1 MPKYKY
7 IVINEENQQLSGTI
21 DSPDQE
27 SAKKELNELGFSV
40 VSMQEITAEEQAVPS
55 EETEEDLTVFEFG
68 AVDKNGKNVVGTI
81 QSADRMSAY
90 KRMISEYGFVVQY
103 IIDNSLPESQKMTE
117 RAKGISDLAQQID
130 EEEAAKKKKV
140 STEEKD
146 MIEFERKQKA
156 LDAQIEFVLGKVNQ
170 MLDMYEKD
178 IKPETKKEI
187 KKLVDKILRIRR
199 STNLEYIRKSAE
211 ELLTYLQEKEIF
223 LHEEAKRREK
233 VRMMLEAKNM
243 MRQIRQTRPSAN
255 VDIGKKLRH
264 WKQDNITNN
273 PNPSAV
279 LKAIDAIITPFIG
292 EEPENSEIEK
302 LKTEHGIM
310 MGQIKEYAQ
319 MYFQTPEA
327 EHKKEIKDILKNL
340 WAKQKELKKQIKIL
354 EEQEAL
360 KRAEAGEAT
369 VFQKMGSDI
378 LSFCGYLLFFYMI
391 YYFISIYAT
400 TKAIGIGDMPFLF
413 YIYKSA
419 FLKYFLVTLFLIYG
433 ALSIKDT
440 FFKVNKKAHLFIT
453 PITVLIIL
461 VIYINL

>member
-27 SAKKELNELGFSV
+27 SARKELNELGFSV
-40 VSMQEITAEEQAVPS
+40 VSMQELTAEELAAPAAEA
-55 EETEEDLTVFEFG
+55 EEGLTVFEFG
-68 AVDKNGKNVVGTI
+68 AIDKNKKNVVGTI
-81 QSADRMSAY
+81 QSQDRMSAY
-90 KRMISEYGFVVQY
+90 KRLISEYGFEVQY
-103 IIDNSLPESQKMTE
+103 IIDNSLAESQKMTE
-117 RAKGISDLAQQID
+117 RAKGIFDLAQQLD

-140 STEEKD
+140 SGEEKD
-146 MIEFERKQKA
+146 LIEFERKQQA

-170 MLDMYEKD
+170 MLDMYEAD

-233 VRMMLEAKNM
+233 IRMMLEAKNM
-243 MRQIRQTRPSAN
+243 MRQLKQTRPSAN
-255 VDIGKKLRH
+255 IDIGQKLRH
-264 WKQDNITNN
+264 WKEDNITNN
-273 PNPSAV
+273 PNPSV
-279 LKAIDAIITPFIG
+279 ILKAIDVIITPLIG
-292 EEPENSEIEK
+292 EKPENPEIEK
-302 LKTEHGIM
+302 LKTERGIM

-319 MYFQTPEA
+319 MYFQTPEP
-327 EHKKEIKDILKNL
+327 EHKKEIKEILKNL
-340 WAKQKELKKQIKIL
+340 WGKQKELKKKIKLL

-360 KRAEAGEAT
+360 ARAKAGEAT
-369 VFQKMGSDI
+369 IFEKMGSNI
-378 LSFCGYLLFFYMI
+378 MSFCGYLLFFYMI

-400 TKAIGIGDMPFLF
+400 TKAIGIGEVPFLF

-453 PITVLIIL
+453 PITVIIIL